1 VLSEPSLELWYSPLL
16 RLEVTLQAE
25 HQKNKLELEFYSEY
39 FRHANCYGDLNR
51 MFEIGEKDA
60 MRHGIPVM
68 DALHVSAANLSKCKY
83 LVTSE
88 RPTKPLFR
96 TKLVKVLSILTLT
109 MRQLR

>member
-1 VLSEPSLELWYSPLL
+1 
-16 RLEVTLQAE
+16 
-25 HQKNKLELEFYSEY
+25 
-39 FRHANCYGDLNR
+39 

-68 DALHVSAANLSKCKY
+68 DALHVSAANLSKCKV

-96 TKLVKVLSILTLT
+96 TKLVRVVSILTPAT
-109 MRQLR
+109 KQLR